1 MNTGEIQQ
9 QLFAEIKRK
18 IGDASSVVDE
28 VAKLLDISTDSA
40 YRRIRGEKTI
50 SLDELYTLCTHY
62 KISLDQM
69 MEIQTGGF
77 MFQGNLL
84 NSKTFK
90 FDAYMTNMMHTMAYF
105 NSYKEKKFYLLWKD
119 IPIFHHFHF
128 REIAAFKYYF
138 WMNTLMNLPEFK
150 NKKIKLNEY
159 PDSLFEAGQKVLAF
173 YNQIDCYELWNF
185 ESVNSTMRQIEYYRD
200 SQLFESDEDVLKIYV
215 ALERL
220 LGHLEKQAELGYKFR
235 HDDPEKKPAAQ
246 VHMYINEMFLLD
258 NHMLVILDGSK
269 QVIVPHT
276 ATNYMM
282 SRDINFCENF
292 HQYILNLLQRSTQ
305 ISEVSEQERTRFFRI
320 FRERIAKRKEALK
333 V

>member
-9 QLFAEIKRK
+9 QLFAEVKRK
-18 IGDASSVVDE
+18 IGDAASMVDE

-50 SLDELYTLCTHY
+50 SLDELYTLCFHY

-69 MEIQTGGF
+69 MEIQTGAF

-84 NSKTFK
+84 NAKTFK

-105 NSYKEKKFYLLWKD
+105 NSFKEKKFYLLWKD
-119 IPIFHHFHF
+119 IPIFHHFHL

-138 WMNTLMNLPEFK
+138 WMNTLMNLPDFK
-150 NKKIKLNEY
+150 NKTIKLNEY
-159 PDSLFEAGQKVLAF
+159 PDSLFESGQKVLSF
-173 YNQIDCYELWNF
+173 YNQIDSYELWNF
-185 ESVNSTMRQIEYYRD
+185 ESVNSTIRQIEYYRD
-200 SQLFESDEDVLKIYV
+200 SQMFESDEDVLKIYV
-215 ALERL
+215 ALEKL
-220 LGHLEKQAELGYKFR
+220 LSHLEKQAQLGYKFR
-235 HDDPEKKPAAQ
+235 FDDPERKPTAKGQ
-246 VHMYINEMFLLD
+246 MYINEMFLLD
-258 NHMLVILDGSK
+258 NHMMVVLDGVK

-282 SRDINFCENF
+282 TRDINFCENF
-292 HQYILNLLQRSTQ
+292 SHFTLNLLQRSTL
-305 ISEVSEQERTRFFRI
+305 ISEVSEKERTHFFRT
-320 FRERIAKRKEALK
+320 FRERISKRKEALK